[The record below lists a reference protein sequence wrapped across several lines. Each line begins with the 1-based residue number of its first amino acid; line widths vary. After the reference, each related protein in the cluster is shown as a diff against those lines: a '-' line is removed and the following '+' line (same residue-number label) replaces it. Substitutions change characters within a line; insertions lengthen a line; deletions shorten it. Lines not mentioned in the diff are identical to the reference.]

1 MPKVHIIGLG
11 RSGNAAARLLKLQ
24 GWDVILSDRNS
35 YSTLETQKQQLE
47 TEGIKVELGHNF
59 QPDTSLDLIVVS
71 PGVPWDRNHRR
82 TRISLAKSA
91 TFALGLYYWN

>member
-59 QPDTSLDLIVVS
+59 QPDISLDLIVV
-71 PGVPWDRNHRR
+71 V
-82 TRISLAKSA
+82 
-91 TFALGLYYWN
+91 LGFLGIVRG